1 MYAWTRLI
9 KGQHVVGPLI
19 ENRLW
24 TYTVLIWT
32 FFLVLVWGTHYW
44 LCPGIVY
51 TQFDVVFDTKSLEP
65 LWSAW
70 SHQPPLQDA
79 HTSWHQD
86 LSRRARAWL
95 TLHSEVRAH
104 QFWKLI
110 LWFISSHSDRLQVM
124 QLATFLRQHEHR
136 HCSEIQMLTNT
147 SG

>member
-1 MYAWTRLI
+1 MH
-9 KGQHVVGPLI
+9 GHVWSKVNTLLGGNSKSVCGHI
-19 ENRLW
+19 
-24 TYTVLIWT
+24 
-32 FFLVLVWGTHYW
+32 
-44 LCPGIVY
+44 LCRYELFSLCWCGELTTDVSPGIVY
-51 TQFDVVFDTKSLEP
+51 TQFDVVFDTKSLE
-65 LWSAW
+65 LVWSAC
-70 SHQPPLQDA
+70 SHQPPLQDT

-95 TLHSEVRAH
+95 TSHSEVREH

-110 LWFISSHSDRLQVM
+110 LWFISSQSDRLQVM